1 MRRWQSAGLAGLIT
15 AALAAGFARAAQP
28 VDKGY
33 ALQAPVTEVAR
44 DITFF
49 HDVIL
54 MPVIVLISLF
64 VAGLLAYCVV
74 RYNKQ
79 ANPVP
84 AKFTHNTTIE
94 IVWTLIPVLI
104 LVGISAFSFPL
115 LYKEDQTPAKY
126 DMTLKVTGHQ
136 WYWSYEYADA
146 DGVAFDANMLPQDEA
161 KAAGKPYLLGTDNA
175 VVVPVDKIV
184 RVQVTASDVIHSW
197 AMPSFGVKMDAV
209 PGRLN
214 EAWFRVDKPGFY
226 FGQCSEICGVRH
238 AYMPIEIKAVPQAEF
253 DAWIASQKS
262 ADAGSTN
269 PAAAQFAATPTSTA
283 ASAQAN

>member
-1 MRRWQSAGLAGLIT
+1 MRRWQSAGLAGLVT
-15 AALAAGFARAAQP
+15 AASAAGFARAAQP

-44 DITFF
+44 DITAF
-49 HDVIL
+49 HDYIL
-54 MPVIVLISLF
+54 LPIIVLISLF
-64 VAGLLAYCVV
+64 VAGLLAYCVI
-74 RYNKQ
+74 RFNKQ

-84 AKFTHNTTIE
+84 AKFTHNTTVE

-146 DGVAFDANMLPQDEA
+146 DGVALDANMLPQDEA

-175 VVVPVDKIV
+175 VVVPVGKVV
-184 RVQVTASDVIHSW
+184 RVQITASDVLHSW
-197 AMPSFGVKMDAV
+197 SMPSFGVKMDAV

-214 EAWFRVDKPGFY
+214 EAWFRVDKPGLY
-226 FGQCSEICGVRH
+226 YGQCSEICGVKH
-238 AYMPIEIKAVPQAEF
+238 AYMPIEIKAVPQAEY

-269 PAAAQFAATPTSTA
+269 PAAAQFAAIPTSTA